1 MMILGLETS
10 TAVCSVGLFRDGNP
24 GLEQSLRESHI
35 HSEKL
40 LTLVQDVVR
49 SAGIA
54 LHQLDAIA
62 VSIGPGSFTGLRI
75 GLSTAKGLSYALDK
89 PLIAVSTF
97 EAMAEAGRQRHQS
110 SELIT
115 VVIDAKK
122 DEWYV
127 GQFQVVNGRLTE
139 TGPVV
144 VMSLDDLVHL
154 VSADRPSLVL
164 TDNVDDIRR
173 SIDVRVVVEDV
184 QFCCR
189 GDVVASLGHAKVLKQ
204 EFSDASALEPM
215 YLKDFVVRTAASVS

>member
-1 MMILGLETS
+1 
-10 TAVCSVGLFRDGNP
+10 
-24 GLEQSLRESHI
+24 
-35 HSEKL
+35 
-40 LTLVQDVVR
+40 
-49 SAGIA
+49 
-54 LHQLDAIA
+54 
-62 VSIGPGSFTGLRI
+62 
-75 GLSTAKGLSYALDK
+75 
-89 PLIAVSTF
+89 
-97 EAMAEAGRQRHQS
+97 MAEAGRQRHQS

-184 QFCCR
+184 RSCCR